1 LQWHICCPKLPVILL
16 STGICGL
23 VLTHVSATIGSGG
36 FGAAGMAGA
45 PGMPGIA
52 GAPARF
58 LFSRLARSCCRPFS
72 IAGAILGKGADFLC
86 TSCLAESLDG
96 QGGLTKPV

>member
-1 LQWHICCPKLPVILL
+1 MRLPPNRSLKWLQKIKIPFH
-16 STGICGL
+16 
-23 VLTHVSATIGSGG
+23 
-36 FGAAGMAGA
+36 GA
-45 PGMPGIA
+45 PGIA

-58 LFSRLARSCCRPFS
+58 LSSRLARSCCRPFS